1 MYEAAVSMCGWSW
14 GSEKPDSSLYVENGP
29 GRPSPGLKVRAARSG
44 DTAQVFDSQAEVP
57 RTAPGSL

>member
-1 MYEAAVSMCGWSW
+1 MVGVGAQR
-14 GSEKPDSSLYVENGP
+14 SLTPVCMWKMAQ